1 MRAQSLL
8 MISVAV
14 IFLSTACSNDSASS
28 GRDEADRNASSDR
41 SPTRRTSGCGGTHVR
56 KRRQM
61 YRRRMRRS
69 VRRPRRRDFHPG
81 FNFANDGDA
90 LLFSLLGSRAAS

>member
-41 SPTRRTSGCGGTHVR
+41 KSDSAGPVDAAGRTSENAGKCIAGACADQSPPT
-56 KRRQM
+56 
-61 YRRRMRRS
+61 S
-69 VRRPRRRDFHPG
+69 P
-81 FNFANDGDA
+81 
-90 LLFSLLGSRAAS
+90 